1 MSVSEID
8 KVEREKLCHMIMS
21 EARIKRN
28 MIFYLNYNL
37 YESASLIIFE
47 TRGSRLRCGGG
58 KLLRVRRLLEFER
71 EFTSTF

>member
-8 KVEREKLCHMIMS
+8 KVERENFCHMS
-21 EARIKRN
+21 EGRIKRN

-47 TRGSRLRCGGG
+47 TRGSRLRCGGS
-58 KLLRVRRLLEFER
+58 KLLRVRRLLEFET
-71 EFTSTF
+71 EFASTF